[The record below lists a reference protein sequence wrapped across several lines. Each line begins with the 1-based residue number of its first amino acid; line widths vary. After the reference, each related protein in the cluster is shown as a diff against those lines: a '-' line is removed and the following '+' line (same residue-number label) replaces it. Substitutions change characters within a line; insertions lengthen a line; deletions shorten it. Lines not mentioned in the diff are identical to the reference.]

1 MVLMMVSPARMINL
15 IKLIIQTVEIIDTLQ
30 YSVIIG
36 KNILHSFVY

>member
-1 MVLMMVSPARMINL
+1 MVLMMASPARMINL